1 MFAFLCRRAR
11 DRRLRDA
18 GVVVGT
24 LAYQRAMNKGILWGG
39 CYTDD

>member
-1 MFAFLCRRAR
+1 MFAYFCRRHR

-24 LAYQRAMNKGILWGG
+24 LAYQRAMNRSVKH
-39 CYTDD
+39 D

>member
-1 MFAFLCRRAR
+1 MFALFCRIIR

-24 LAYQRAMNKGILWGG
+24 LAYQRAMNKG
-39 CYTDD
+39 THR

>member
-1 MFAFLCRRAR
+1 MSRVAAFFLRLIR

-24 LAYQRAMNKGILWGG
+24 LAYQRAMNKGVHR
-39 CYTDD
+39 

>member
-1 MFAFLCRRAR
+1 MFTFLCRFIR

-24 LAYQRAMNKGILWGG
+24 LAYQRAMNKGVHR
-39 CYTDD
+39 